1 MTNTEIA
8 DIFDRIAN
16 LLEIKGEII
25 YKILAYRRA
34 AESIRI
40 LSSDLSEFS
49 KKEVLGISGIG
60 PALAQKIQELLTSGK
75 LVFLKELESEVPP
88 TLIELLKVQ
97 DLGPKKAALFWK
109 QAGITSLAELEQA
122 ARANKLSS
130 LPGMG
135 IKSQA
140 HILSGIEVLK
150 QEKKRLPIDKVLTI
164 AEKWLEKIQ
173 RLEGLKN
180 VEISGSL
187 RRWKPT
193 IGDLDFVGASDNSTQ
208 VMQGFIALNGIKQI
222 LSQGNN
228 KTSIVTEEG
237 LNLQLW
243 LQPPERFGSL
253 LQFVTGSKEH
263 NVRLR
268 EFSFK
273 KGLSLSERG
282 FVDQDLKETLCPEET
297 DVYQNLGLSYIFPEM
312 REDRGEIQAAIKNE
326 LPTLISIKDI
336 RADLHVHTDW
346 TDARASMEDMV
357 QAAIKRGLKVLA
369 ITDHSIATNGVNGL
383 NEIRLKEQAVEFQK
397 LQEKYSNDITLLHG
411 IEAEILEDGS
421 LDLSEE
427 SLSKLDIVVASL
439 HEFLYQP
446 RKVITT
452 RLVKAI
458 CNPKVDIIAHPGG
471 RELPRTH
478 GADLNWDEV
487 FNAARE
493 NQVALEINCNPVH
506 LDMDEVH
513 TRGASE
519 SGVLISIDTDSHA
532 MHKFENLK
540 YGLSIARRAWVNKQ
554 SVINTWS
561 TEKIVDWL
569 KKRK

>member
-1 MTNTEIA
+1 MDNAEIA

-40 LSSDLSEFS
+40 LSSDLSGLSE
-49 KKEVLGISGIG
+49 KEILDISGIG
-60 PALAQKIQELLTSGK
+60 QAIAQKIQELLSTGK
-75 LVFLKELESEVPP
+75 LDFIQKLESEVPP

-97 DLGPKKAALFWK
+97 DLGPKKVALFWK

-122 ARANKLSS
+122 AHADKLSS

-140 HILSGIEVLK
+140 HILAGIEALK
-150 QEKKRLPIDKVLTI
+150 QEKKRQLIDKALPI
-164 AEKWLEKIQ
+164 AEKWLEKLQ
-173 RLEGLKN
+173 GLKGLKN
-180 VEISGSL
+180 VIISGSL

-193 IGDLDFVGASDNSTQ
+193 IGDLDFVGASDEPAQ
-208 VMQGFIALNGIKQI
+208 VMQDFTALNGIKQI

-268 EFSFK
+268 EFSLK
-273 KGLSLSERG
+273 QGLSLSERG
-282 FVDQDLKETLCPEET
+282 FVDQKLKETLCPNEE
-297 DVYQNLGLSYIFPEM
+297 DVYQILGLSYIFPEM
-312 REDRGEIQAAIKNE
+312 REDRGEIQAAIENK
-326 LPTLISIKDI
+326 LPTLVSIEDI
-336 RADLHVHTDW
+336 RADLHVHTNW
-346 TDARASMEDMV
+346 SDARASMEDMV

-369 ITDHSIATNGVNGL
+369 ITDHSVGTNGVNGL
-383 NEIRLKEQAVEFQK
+383 DEKRLKEQAVEIQK
-397 LQEKYSNDITLLHG
+397 LREKYSGIITLLHG
-411 IEAEILEDGS
+411 IETEILEDGS
-421 LDLSEE
+421 LDLNEE
-427 SLSKLDIVVASL
+427 TLSKLDIVVASL
-439 HEFLYQP
+439 HEYLYQP
-446 RKVITT
+446 RKVITA

-458 CNPKVDIIAHPGG
+458 RNPLVDIIAHPGG
-471 RELPRTH
+471 RELPRTN

-487 FNAARE
+487 FEAARDY
-493 NQVALEINCNPVH
+493 QVALEINSNPVH

-513 TRGASE
+513 TRNASE
-519 SGVLISIDTDSHA
+519 LGVIISIDTDSHA
-532 MHKFENLK
+532 IHKFENLK
-540 YGLSIARRAWVNKQ
+540 FGVSVARRAWVNKQ
-554 SVINTWS
+554 SIINTWP
-561 TEKIVDWL
+561 TEKIIDWL
-569 KKRK
+569 KNRK

>member
-1 MTNTEIA
+1 MNNTEIA
-8 DIFDRIAN
+8 DIFDHIAN

-40 LSSDLSEFS
+40 LTSDLSGLSE
-49 KKEVLGISGIG
+49 KEILDISGIG
-60 PALAQKIQELLTSGK
+60 QAIAQKIKELLSTGK
-75 LVFLKELESEVPP
+75 LDFLQKLENEVPS
-88 TLIELLKVQ
+88 TLIELLNVQ

-122 ARANKLSS
+122 ARADKLSS

-135 IKSQA
+135 VKSQA
-140 HILSGIEVLK
+140 HILAGIEALK
-150 QEKKRLPIDKVLTI
+150 QEKKRLPIDKALTI
-164 AEKWLEKIQ
+164 AEKWLEKL
-173 RLEGLKN
+173 RGLKGLKN

-193 IGDLDFVGASDNSTQ
+193 IGDLDFVGASDEQAQ
-208 VMQGFIALNGIKQI
+208 VMQDFTALNGIKQI

-228 KTSIVTEEG
+228 KTSVVTEEG

-253 LQFVTGSKEH
+253 LQFVTGSKDH

-268 EFSFK
+268 EFSLKQGF
-273 KGLSLSERG
+273 SLSERG
-282 FVDQDLKETLCPEET
+282 FVDQELKEKLCPKEA
-297 DVYQNLGLSYIFPEM
+297 DVYQNLGLPYIFPEM
-312 REDRGEIQAAIKNE
+312 REDRGEIQSAIKNE
-326 LPTLISIKDI
+326 LPTLVSIDDI
-336 RADLHVHTDW
+336 CADLHVHTNW
-346 TDARASMEDMV
+346 SDARASMEDMV

-369 ITDHSIATNGVNGL
+369 ITDHSNATNGVNGL
-383 NEIRLKEQAVEFQK
+383 DEKRLKEQAVEIQK
-397 LQEKYSNDITLLHG
+397 LREKYSSLITLLHG

-421 LDLSEE
+421 LDLAEE
-427 SLSKLDIVVASL
+427 TLSKLDIVVASL
-439 HEFLYQP
+439 HEYLYQP
-446 RKVITT
+446 RKVISA

-458 CNPKVDIIAHPGG
+458 RNPLVDIIAHPGG
-471 RELPRTH
+471 RELPRTN

-506 LDMDEVH
+506 MDMDEVH
-513 TRGASE
+513 ARSANE
-519 SGVLISIDTDSHA
+519 FGVLISIDTDSHA
-532 MHKFENLK
+532 IHKFENLK
-540 YGLSIARRAWVNKQ
+540 FGVSVARRAWVDKQ
-554 SVINTWS
+554 AVINTWP
-561 TEKIVDWL
+561 TKKIIGWL
-569 KKRK
+569 KNRK

>member
-1 MTNTEIA
+1 MNNTEIA

-40 LSSDLSEFS
+40 LNSDLSGLSE
-49 KKEVLGISGIG
+49 KEILDISGIG
-60 PALAQKIQELLTSGK
+60 QAIAQKIQELLSTGK
-75 LVFLKELESEVPP
+75 LDFLQKLENEVPS

-122 ARANKLSS
+122 ARADKLSS

-135 IKSQA
+135 VKSQA
-140 HILSGIEVLK
+140 HILAGIEALK
-150 QEKKRLPIDKVLTI
+150 QEKKRLPIDKALTI
-164 AEKWLEKIQ
+164 AEKWLEKL
-173 RLEGLKN
+173 RGLKGLKN

-193 IGDLDFVGASDNSTQ
+193 IGDLDFVGASDEQAQ
-208 VMQGFIALNGIKQI
+208 VMQDFTALNGIKQI

-228 KTSIVTEEG
+228 KTSVVTEEG

-268 EFSFK
+268 EFSLKQGF
-273 KGLSLSERG
+273 SLSERG
-282 FVDQDLKETLCPEET
+282 FVDQELKEKLCPKEA
-297 DVYQNLGLSYIFPEM
+297 DVYQNLGLPYIFPEM
-312 REDRGEIQAAIKNE
+312 REDRGEIQSAIKNE
-326 LPTLISIKDI
+326 LPTLVSIDDI
-336 RADLHVHTDW
+336 CADLHVHTNW
-346 TDARASMEDMV
+346 SDARASMEDMV

-369 ITDHSIATNGVNGL
+369 ITDHSNATNGVNGL
-383 NEIRLKEQAVEFQK
+383 DEKRLKEQAVEIQK
-397 LQEKYSNDITLLHG
+397 LREKYSSLITLLHG

-421 LDLSEE
+421 LDLAEE
-427 SLSKLDIVVASL
+427 TLSKLDIVVASL
-439 HEFLYQP
+439 HEYLYQP
-446 RKVITT
+446 RKVISA

-458 CNPKVDIIAHPGG
+458 RNPLVDIIAHPGG
-471 RELPRTH
+471 RELPRTN

-493 NQVALEINCNPVH
+493 NQVALEINSNPVH
-506 LDMDEVH
+506 MDMDEV
-513 TRGASE
+513 RARSANE
-519 SGVLISIDTDSHA
+519 FGVLISIDTDSHTI
-532 MHKFENLK
+532 HKFENLK
-540 YGLSIARRAWVNKQ
+540 FGVSVARRAWVDKQ
-554 SVINTWS
+554 AVINTWP
-561 TEKIVDWL
+561 TKKIIGWL
-569 KKRK
+569 KNRK

>member
-1 MTNTEIA
+1 MNNTEIA

-40 LSSDLSEFS
+40 LNSDLSGLSE
-49 KKEVLGISGIG
+49 KEILDISGIG
-60 PALAQKIQELLTSGK
+60 QAIAQKIQELLSTGK
-75 LVFLKELESEVPP
+75 LDFLQKLENEVPS
-88 TLIELLKVQ
+88 TLIELLNVQ

-122 ARANKLSS
+122 ARADKLSS

-135 IKSQA
+135 VKSQA
-140 HILSGIEVLK
+140 HILAGIEALK
-150 QEKKRLPIDKVLTI
+150 QEKKRLPIDKALTI
-164 AEKWLEKIQ
+164 AEKWLEKL
-173 RLEGLKN
+173 RGLKGLKN

-193 IGDLDFVGASDNSTQ
+193 IGDLDFVGASDEQAQ
-208 VMQGFIALNGIKQI
+208 VMQDFTALNGIKQI

-228 KTSIVTEEG
+228 KTSVVTEEG

-268 EFSFK
+268 EFSLKQGF
-273 KGLSLSERG
+273 SLSERG
-282 FVDQDLKETLCPEET
+282 FVDQELKEKLCPKEA
-297 DVYQNLGLSYIFPEM
+297 DVYQNLGLPYIFPEM
-312 REDRGEIQAAIKNE
+312 REDRGEIQSAIKNE
-326 LPTLISIKDI
+326 LPTLVSIDDI
-336 RADLHVHTDW
+336 CADLHVHTNW
-346 TDARASMEDMV
+346 SDARASMEDMV

-369 ITDHSIATNGVNGL
+369 ITDHSNATNGVNGL
-383 NEIRLKEQAVEFQK
+383 DEKRLKEQAVEIQK
-397 LQEKYSNDITLLHG
+397 LREKYSSLITLLHG

-421 LDLSEE
+421 LDLAEE
-427 SLSKLDIVVASL
+427 TLSKLDIVVASL
-439 HEFLYQP
+439 HEYLYQP
-446 RKVITT
+446 RKVISA

-458 CNPKVDIIAHPGG
+458 RNPLVDIIAHPGG
-471 RELPRTH
+471 RELPRTN

-493 NQVALEINCNPVH
+493 NQVALEINSNPVH
-506 LDMDEVH
+506 MDMDEV
-513 TRGASE
+513 RARSANE
-519 SGVLISIDTDSHA
+519 FGVLISIDTDSHTI
-532 MHKFENLK
+532 HKFENLK
-540 YGLSIARRAWVNKQ
+540 FGVSVARRAWVDKQ
-554 SVINTWS
+554 AVINTWP
-561 TEKIVDWL
+561 TKKIIGWL
-569 KKRK
+569 KNRK

>member
-1 MTNTEIA
+1 MNNTEIA

-40 LSSDLSEFS
+40 LSSDLSGLSE
-49 KKEVLGISGIG
+49 KEILDISGIG
-60 PALAQKIQELLTSGK
+60 QAIAQKIQELLSTGK
-75 LVFLKELESEVPP
+75 LDFLQKLESEVPP

-109 QAGITSLAELEQA
+109 QAGITSLAELDQA
-122 ARANKLSS
+122 ARADKLSS

-135 IKSQA
+135 VKSQA
-140 HILSGIEVLK
+140 HILAGIEALK
-150 QEKKRLPIDKVLTI
+150 QEKKRLPIEKALTI
-164 AEKWLEKIQ
+164 AEKWLEKI
-173 RLEGLKN
+173 RGLKGLKN

-193 IGDLDFVGASDNSTQ
+193 IGDLDFVGASDESAQ
-208 VMQGFIALNGIKQI
+208 VMQDFTALNGIKQI

-228 KTSIVTEEG
+228 KTSVVTEEG

-268 EFSFK
+268 EFSLK
-273 KGLSLSERG
+273 QGLSLSERG
-282 FVDQDLKETLCPEET
+282 FVDQELKETLCPKEA
-297 DVYQNLGLSYIFPEM
+297 DVYQKLSLPYIFPEM
-312 REDRGEIQAAIKNE
+312 REDRGEIQAAIENK
-326 LPTLISIKDI
+326 LPTLVSIEDI

-346 TDARASMEDMV
+346 SDARASMEDMV

-369 ITDHSIATNGVNGL
+369 ITDHSNATNGVNGL
-383 NEIRLKEQAVEFQK
+383 NEKRLKEQAVEIQK
-397 LQEKYSNDITLLHG
+397 LREKYSGAITLLHG

-421 LDLSEE
+421 LDLAEAT
-427 SLSKLDIVVASL
+427 LSKLDIVMASL
-439 HEFLYQP
+439 HEHLYQP
-446 RKVITT
+446 RKVITA

-458 CNPKVDIIAHPGG
+458 RNPLVDIIAHPGG
-471 RELPRTH
+471 RELPRTN

-493 NQVALEINCNPVH
+493 NQVALEINSNPVH
-506 LDMDEVH
+506 LDMDEV
-513 TRGASE
+513 RARSASE
-519 SGVLISIDTDSHA
+519 FGVFISIDTDSHA
-532 MHKFENLK
+532 IHKFENLK
-540 YGLSIARRAWVNKQ
+540 FGVSVARRAWVDKQ
-554 SVINTWS
+554 VIINTWP
-561 TEKIVDWL
+561 TEKIIDWL
-569 KKRK
+569 KNRK

>member
-1 MTNTEIA
+1 MNNTEIA

-40 LSSDLSEFS
+40 LSSDLSGLSE
-49 KKEVLGISGIG
+49 KEILDISGIG
-60 PALAQKIQELLTSGK
+60 QAIAQKIQELLSTGK
-75 LVFLKELESEVPP
+75 LDFLQKLESEVPP

-109 QAGITSLAELEQA
+109 QAGITSLAELDQA
-122 ARANKLSS
+122 ARADKLRS

-135 IKSQA
+135 VKSQA
-140 HILSGIEVLK
+140 HILAGIEALK
-150 QEKKRLPIDKVLTI
+150 QENKRLPIEKALTI
-164 AEKWLEKIQ
+164 AEKWLEKI
-173 RLEGLKN
+173 RGLKGLKN

-193 IGDLDFVGASDNSTQ
+193 IGDLDFVGASDESAQ
-208 VMQGFIALNGIKQI
+208 VMQDFTALNGIKQI

-228 KTSIVTEEG
+228 KTSVVTEEG

-243 LQPPERFGSL
+243 LQSPERFGSL

-268 EFSFK
+268 EFSLK
-273 KGLSLSERG
+273 QGLSLSERG
-282 FVDQDLKETLCPEET
+282 FVDQELKETLCPKEA
-297 DVYQNLGLSYIFPEM
+297 DVYQNLGLPYIFPEM

-326 LPTLISIKDI
+326 LPTLVSIDDI
-336 RADLHVHTDW
+336 RADLHVHTNW
-346 TDARASMEDMV
+346 SDARASMEDMV
-357 QAAIKRGLKVLA
+357 LAAIKRGLKVLA
-369 ITDHSIATNGVNGL
+369 ITDHSHATNGVNGL
-383 NEIRLKEQAVEFQK
+383 DEKRLKEQAVEIQK
-397 LQEKYSNDITLLHG
+397 LREKYSGIITLLHG

-421 LDLSEE
+421 LDLAEE
-427 SLSKLDIVVASL
+427 TLSNLDIVVASL
-439 HEFLYQP
+439 HEHLYQP
-446 RKVITT
+446 RQVITE

-458 CNPKVDIIAHPGG
+458 RNPLVDIIAHPGG
-471 RELPRTH
+471 RELPRTN

-487 FNAARE
+487 FIAARDY
-493 NQVALEINCNPVH
+493 QVALEINSNPVH

-513 TRGASE
+513 TRSASE
-519 SGVLISIDTDSHA
+519 FGVLISIDTDSHA
-532 MHKFENLK
+532 IHKFENLK
-540 YGLSIARRAWVNKQ
+540 YGISVARRAWVDKHA
-554 SVINTWS
+554 VINTWP
-561 TEKIVDWL
+561 TEKIIDWL
-569 KKRK
+569 KNRK

>member
-1 MTNTEIA
+1 MNNNEIA
-8 DIFDRIAN
+8 DIFDRIAD

-40 LSSDLSEFS
+40 LSSDLSKLSE
-49 KKEVLGISGIG
+49 KEILDISGIG
-60 PALAQKIQELLTSGK
+60 PAIAQKIQELLSTGK
-75 LVFLKELESEVPP
+75 LNFLTKLEGEVPP
-88 TLIELLKVQ
+88 TLIELLKVP
-97 DLGPKKAALFWK
+97 DLGPKKASLFWK
-109 QAGITSLAELEQA
+109 QAGITTLAELELA
-122 ARANKLSS
+122 ARADKLSS

-135 IKSQA
+135 VKSQA
-140 HILSGIEVLK
+140 HILAGIEALK
-150 QEKKRLPIDKVLTI
+150 REKNRLPIDKALTI
-164 AEKWLEKIQ
+164 AEKWLEKL
-173 RLEGLKN
+173 RGLKGLKN

-193 IGDLDFVGASDNSTQ
+193 IGDLDFVGASDEPAL
-208 VMQGFIALNGIKQI
+208 VMQNFKELKGIQQI

-228 KTSIVTEEG
+228 KTSVVTEDG

-268 EFSFK
+268 EFSLK
-273 KGLSLSERG
+273 QGLSLSERG
-282 FVDQDLKETLCPEET
+282 FVDQDLKETLCPNEA
-297 DVYQNLGLSYIFPEM
+297 DVYQKLGLPYIFPEM
-312 REDRGEIQAAIKNE
+312 REDRGEIQAAIEKQ
-326 LPTLISIKDI
+326 LPSLVSIEDI

-369 ITDHSIATNGVNGL
+369 ITDHSKATNGVNGL
-383 NEIRLKEQAVEFQK
+383 DEIQLKKQADAIQK
-397 LQEKYSNDITLLHG
+397 LKQKYGSAITLLHG

-421 LDLSEE
+421 LDLAEE
-427 SLSKLDIVVASL
+427 TLAKLDIVVASL
-439 HEFLYQP
+439 HEHLYQP
-446 RKVITT
+446 REQITA

-458 CNPKVDIIAHPGG
+458 RNPLVKIIAHPGG
-471 RELPRTH
+471 RELPRTN

-487 FNAARE
+487 FKAAEE
-493 NQVALEINCNPVH
+493 NQVALEIDSNPVH

-513 TRGASE
+513 ARSAEE

-532 MHKFENLK
+532 THKFENLK
-540 YGLSIARRAWVNKQ
+540 FGVSIARRAWVNKQ
-554 SVINTWS
+554 SVINTWP
-561 TEKIVDWL
+561 TEKIIHWL
-569 KKRK
+569 GNRK

>member
-1 MTNTEIA
+1 MDNAEIA

-40 LSSDLSEFS
+40 LSSDLSGLSE
-49 KKEVLGISGIG
+49 KEILDISGIG
-60 PALAQKIQELLTSGK
+60 QAIAQKIQELLSTGK
-75 LVFLKELESEVPP
+75 LDFIQKLESEVPP

-97 DLGPKKAALFWK
+97 DLGPKKVALFWK

-122 ARANKLSS
+122 AHADKLSS

-140 HILSGIEVLK
+140 HILAGIEALK
-150 QEKKRLPIDKVLTI
+150 QEKKRQLIDKALPI
-164 AEKWLEKIQ
+164 AEKWLEKLQ
-173 RLEGLKN
+173 GLKGLKN
-180 VEISGSL
+180 VVISGSL

-193 IGDLDFVGASDNSTQ
+193 IGDLDFVGASSEPAQ
-208 VMQGFIALNGIKQI
+208 VMQDFTGFNGIKQI

-228 KTSIVTEEG
+228 KTSVVTEEG

-268 EFSFK
+268 EFSLK
-273 KGLSLSERG
+273 QGLSLSERG
-282 FVDQDLKETLCPEET
+282 IVDQELKETLCPKET
-297 DVYQNLGLSYIFPEM
+297 DVYKNLGLPYIIPEM
-312 REDRGEIQAAIKNE
+312 REDRGEIQAAIENK
-326 LPTLISIKDI
+326 LPTLVSIEDI
-336 RADLHVHTDW
+336 HADLHVHSDW
-346 TDARASMEDMV
+346 SDAHASMEDMV

-369 ITDHSIATNGVNGL
+369 ITDHSNATNGVNGL
-383 NEIRLKEQAVEFQK
+383 DEKRLKEQAVEIQK
-397 LQEKYSNDITLLHG
+397 LREKYSGNITLLHG

-421 LDLSEE
+421 LDLAEE
-427 SLSKLDIVVASL
+427 TLSKLDIVVASL
-439 HEFLYQP
+439 HEYIYQP
-446 RKVITT
+446 RKVITA

-458 CNPKVDIIAHPGG
+458 RNPLVDIIAHPGG
-471 RELPRTH
+471 RELPRTN
-478 GADLNWDEV
+478 GTDLNWDEV
-487 FNAARE
+487 FEAARDYL
-493 NQVALEINCNPVH
+493 VALEINSNPVH

-513 TRGASE
+513 TRSANE
-519 SGVLISIDTDSHA
+519 FRVLISIDTDSHA
-532 MHKFENLK
+532 IHKFENLK
-540 YGLSIARRAWVNKQ
+540 FGISVARRAWVNKQ
-554 SVINTWS
+554 SVINTWP
-561 TEKIVDWL
+561 TEKIIDWL
-569 KKRK
+569 KNRK